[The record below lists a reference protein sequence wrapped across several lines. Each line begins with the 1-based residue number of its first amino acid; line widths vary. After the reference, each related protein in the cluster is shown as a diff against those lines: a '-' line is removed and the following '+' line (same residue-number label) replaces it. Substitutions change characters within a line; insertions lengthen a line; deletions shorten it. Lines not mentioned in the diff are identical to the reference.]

1 MQKII
6 AKPINK
12 NYKKDCH
19 SIIGIFLKMRK
30 LKKEITLTLEII
42 RNKNMSDN
50 DRERRKEYMKNYYDE
65 TRRI

>member
-1 MQKII
+1 
-6 AKPINK
+6 
-12 NYKKDCH
+12 
-19 SIIGIFLKMRK
+19 MRK